1 MAQKQ
6 TGQNKNIVV
15 WYGDSIDKPS
25 EAIHVDKRV
34 KRSHN
39 IVVHDQKKLGAEP
52 IIIKY
57 VFSVTAKKSVSSSVQ
72 SEMLQKSRIVDMAI
86 HAATSSKQ
94 QAMNLPPANFLSSKK
109 LKLNAQSNSTSSH
122 RPIKKPKYDKHSIS
136 DNAIDEDA
144 ELELSITVVD
154 QQRLDNAMFLDL
166 TEDSMIVD
174 GYRDVMKYG
183 RYTDVT

>member
-6 TGQNKNIVV
+6 TGQNKNIV

-25 EAIHVDKRV
+25 EAIHVDKRI

-39 IVVHDQKKLGAEP
+39 IVVHDQKKLGAVRTDL
-52 IIIKY
+52 I
-57 VFSVTAKKSVSSSVQ
+57 TAKKSVSSSVQ

-86 HAATSSKQ
+86 HAAISSKQ

-122 RPIKKPKYDKHSIS
+122 QK
-136 DNAIDEDA
+136 
-144 ELELSITVVD
+144 
-154 QQRLDNAMFLDL
+154 
-166 TEDSMIVD
+166 TEI
-174 GYRDVMKYG
+174 
-183 RYTDVT
+183 